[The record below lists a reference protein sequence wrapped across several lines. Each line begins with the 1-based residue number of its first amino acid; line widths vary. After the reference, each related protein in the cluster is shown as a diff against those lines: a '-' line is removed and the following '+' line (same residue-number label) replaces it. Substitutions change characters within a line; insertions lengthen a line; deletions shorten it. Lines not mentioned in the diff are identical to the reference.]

1 MPKKLPPHK
10 TAFELAATLD
20 DPYFA
25 LSSDVDFAS
34 LISPLGTLPGG
45 PYDYAY
51 VTTNASTPGIIS
63 IGNDLEGLSGIIA
76 AGNGKD
82 NIDLSDSTGDNL
94 VFAGNGVDKV
104 TGGDGD
110 DIIFGGNGKDTV
122 NGGLG
127 NDRIDGGQAKDIL
140 AGGADD
146 GTAVVTFEA
155 TDADGNPVLVLPTN
169 AILIDDGAVLT
180 TGAAGTG
187 NDLAEEGVFVDIS
200 TAPDTIYHVFS
211 FSPTDVGP
219 AGGTTAFVVGVF
231 DADGSFVESFDV
243 DMTEGVKNFFSLVD
257 SDAVDDGG
265 TIAVFIEGTVVP
277 ATLAAAA
284 GLALDTEAYEPVT
297 LTPTSVD
304 ITAGDVLVGGG
315 AKDTFVYTAGDG
327 VDVIEDYGKGDVIEL
342 HGIDEADVTT
352 IVEGGN
358 TTLLFGDGAGGIAVD
373 SAIQL
378 VGYTSQIHLVFD

>member
-1 MPKKLPPHK
+1 MAKKSPPHK
-10 TAFELAATLD
+10 TNLELVATLD

-25 LSSDVDFAS
+25 LSGDVDFAS
-34 LISPLGTLPGG
+34 LIGPLGTVPGG

-51 VTTNASTPGIIS
+51 VTTNASTPGIIKIDS
-63 IGNDLEGLSGIIA
+63 SLESLGGIIA
-76 AGNGKD
+76 TGNGKD

-94 VFAGNGVDKV
+94 VFSGNGVDFV
-104 TGGDGD
+104 TGGDGV
-110 DIIFGGNGKDTV
+110 DIIFAGNGKDTV

-127 NDRIDGGQAKDIL
+127 NDEIDGGQAKDIL
-140 AGGADD
+140 AGGEDD

-155 TDADGNPVLVLPTN
+155 TDADGDPVPVLLTN
-169 AILIDDGAVLT
+169 GTILEEDAVLI
-180 TGAAGTG
+180 TGDAGTDD
-187 NDLAEEGVFVDIS
+187 DLAEEGVFVDVS

-211 FSPTDVGP
+211 FSPMDVAAP
-219 AGGTTAFVVGVF
+219 ALTTFVVGVF
-231 DADGSFVESFDV
+231 DADGSFVNSFNV